1 MTRTLY
7 YPTID
12 VPDHVENEDAYISAA
27 HTRIDINRRKGAW
40 KRWMENHEDVKN
52 LHDWLF
58 SEGDYAQAWDLDPHC
73 SQWEDQYP
81 EHCCVVDGK
90 DYRCSCKR
98 VSHPLSFYATGD
110 FMDNMRESINE
121 WGALTDNQTN
131 AVRKSFQR
139 AQEKLHERAVRRL
152 NKIEDER
159 NNSKHVGIINTR
171 REFTLICEK
180 QLSFD
185 GMYGTTYINIC
196 KDEEGNVVVY
206 KGSNAFTENVTITV
220 VATVKAHE
228 ERDGVAQTIIAR
240 PKVK

>member
-1 MTRTLY
+1 MTRTYL
-7 YPTID
+7 IN
-12 VPDHVENEDAYISAA
+12 VPEHVENEQAYIDAANARINANRIKGARKRWYAA
-27 HTRIDINRRKGAW
+27 HADAKQL
-40 KRWMENHEDVKN
+40 E
-52 LHDWLF
+52 DWLF
-58 SEGDYAQAWDLDPHC
+58 GVGDYAHAWNLDPHC
-73 SQWEDQYP
+73 SMNEDGYP
-81 EHCCVVDGK
+81 DHRFELNGE
-90 DYRCSCKR
+90 DYRCKCQR
-98 VSHPLSFYATGD
+98 VTHPLAFYTRGD
-110 FMDNMRESINE
+110 FMDSMRNSIDE
-121 WGALTDNQTN
+121 YGALTENQTN

-139 AQEKLHERAVRRL
+139 AQENIRERAERRIE
-152 NKIEDER
+152 KIENER
-159 NNSKHVGIINTR
+159 NNSKHVGILNTR

-196 KDEEGNVVVY
+196 KDEEGNVIIY